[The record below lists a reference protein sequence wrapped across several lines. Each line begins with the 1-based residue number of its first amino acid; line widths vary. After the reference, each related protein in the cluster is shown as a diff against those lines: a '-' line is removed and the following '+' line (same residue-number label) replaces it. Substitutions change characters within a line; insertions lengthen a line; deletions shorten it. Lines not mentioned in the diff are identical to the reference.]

1 MVDGPYDMTLED
13 VKPWVS
19 RVASEGVPCGLI
31 SKHVEPG
38 FLLVDGTVLLESE
51 KDENGFYI
59 GGAGMDGMYLK
70 TGTLYEPVRD
80 DNGKITSFRRMAG
93 CLGWFSGEEQQTIFQ
108 YAMNTPEHL
117 IEDLTAALPALKKSP
132 QVHDLFLSTAEKLK
146 QVPPGECQRLMADIR
161 AAYKGRNEQ
170 SIRER
175 QQAAEKSA
183 KKKRRSFER

>member
-1 MVDGPYDMTLED
+1 MEQGRYDMTLED

-19 RVASEGVPCGLI
+19 RVANEGVPCGLI

-93 CLGWFSGEEQQTIFQ
+93 CLGWFTGEEQQTIFQ

-132 QVHDLFLSTAEKLK
+132 QVHDLFLSTIEKLK

-161 AAYKGRNEQ
+161 TAYKGRYEQ
-170 SIRER
+170 SIRDR
-175 QQAAEKSA
+175 LKAAQKSA
-183 KKKRRSFER
+183 QKKRRSFER

>member
-80 DNGKITSFRRMAG
+80 DNSKITSFRRMAG
-93 CLGWFSGEEQQTIFQ
+93 CLGWFSGEEQQIIFQ

-146 QVPPGECQRLMADIR
+146 QVPPGECQRLMSDIR

>member
-1 MVDGPYDMTLED
+1 MEQGRYDMTLED

-19 RVASEGVPCGLI
+19 RVASEGIPCGLI
-31 SKHVEPG
+31 SKHIEPG

-80 DNGKITSFRRMAG
+80 DDGKITSFRRMAG
-93 CLGWFSGEEQQTIFQ
+93 CLGWFTGEEQQAIFQ
-108 YAMNTPEHL
+108 YGMNTPEHL

-132 QVHDLFLSTAEKLK
+132 QVHDLFLSTVEKLK

-161 AAYKGRNEQ
+161 AAYKGRQEQ

-175 QQAAEKSA
+175 QRAAEKSA

>member
-93 CLGWFSGEEQQTIFQ
+93 CLGWFSGEEQQIIFQ

-146 QVPPGECQRLMADIR
+146 QVPPGECQRLMSDIR

>member
-1 MVDGPYDMTLED
+1 MMLED

-80 DNGKITSFRRMAG
+80 DDGKITSFRRMAG
-93 CLGWFSGEEQQTIFQ
+93 CLGWFTGEEQQTIFQ

-132 QVHDLFLSTAEKLK
+132 QVHDLFLSTVEKLK

-161 AAYKGRNEQ
+161 AAYKGRQEQ

>member
-93 CLGWFSGEEQQTIFQ
+93 CLGWFSGEEQQIIFQ

-146 QVPPGECQRLMADIR
+146 QVPPGECQRLMSDIR
-161 AAYKGRNEQ
+161 SAYKGRNEQ

>member
-93 CLGWFSGEEQQTIFQ
+93 CLGWFSGEEQQIIFQ
-108 YAMNTPEHL
+108 W
-117 IEDLTAALPALKKSP
+117 
-132 QVHDLFLSTAEKLK
+132 
-146 QVPPGECQRLMADIR
+146 
-161 AAYKGRNEQ
+161 
-170 SIRER
+170 
-175 QQAAEKSA
+175 
-183 KKKRRSFER
+183 

>member
-1 MVDGPYDMTLED
+1 MEQGRYDMMLED

-80 DNGKITSFRRMAG
+80 DDGKITSFRRMAG
-93 CLGWFSGEEQQTIFQ
+93 CLGWFTGEEQQTIFQ

-132 QVHDLFLSTAEKLK
+132 QVHDLFLSTVEKLK

-161 AAYKGRNEQ
+161 AAYKGRQEQ